1 VTYPAVR
8 LYQQKKWYHRRSGTF
23 PGRRFALLV
32 ACTAAAA
39 AGATALPATAAADQA
54 VVNATIFSGA
64 PGSAPRQQV
73 MLSTLDTCGN
83 YDGPGSIALQPTSN
97 QQPISTPAWTLGTVL
112 TCGLQIQETD
122 ATAVQVVKFDGSPE
136 DPLTNAQI
144 FDTAQYPGTDGALPT
159 IYVDGNEDQ
168 TTYVRPPQNP
178 QDQNGADE
186 VVQQG
191 APVSILVYEKQPPLT
206 VTANQTPVAGSQT
219 AAAEQVT
226 LDATVTAA
234 DGSTV
239 DPSQLTYSWT
249 VGGSQISTAAS
260 PTLSFPSGN
269 TPVTVTVS
277 DPGAGTG
284 GTYTIDV
291 PYTPPSAVPT
301 PPTKKQPGAGASH
314 HGNPTGQP
322 HGKKHARG
330 NTTTRLNDGGGLN
343 HAGTGKGGSPTR
355 SQRGSTTKSPTA
367 SPATS
372 TPASSPP
379 AAAPTT
385 TQTTTA
391 TTPTT
396 TPAPA
401 LTVDP
406 APTKAP
412 SRQRTHTAKRHPQSS
427 SSRERLV
434 SGRLVADV
442 EALPAS
448 ASPLVHPIAA
458 EAAAPALVHATGD
471 GTSAPTWVYAALAVL
486 ALLGGG
492 ALYERRG
499 RRGRTLHR

>member
-1 VTYPAVR
+1 VTCPAVR
-8 LYQQKKWYHRRSGTF
+8 LPRQQKWYHRRSGTF
-23 PGRRFALLV
+23 PGRRFASVL
-32 ACTAAAA
+32 ACTVAAT
-39 AGATALPATAAADQA
+39 GATALPATAAADQT
-54 VVNATIFSGA
+54 VVSATIFPGTPGGA
-64 PGSAPRQQV
+64 STQQV
-73 MLSTLDTCGN
+73 TLSTLDTCGN
-83 YDGPGSIALQPTSN
+83 YAGPSSIALQPTSN
-97 QQPISTPAWTLGTVL
+97 QQPISNPAWTLGTVL
-112 TCGLQIQETD
+112 TCGLQIPVTD
-122 ATAVQVVKFDGSPE
+122 ATAVEVVKFDGSPE
-136 DPLTNAQI
+136 DGLSNAQI

-206 VTANQTPVAGSQT
+206 VTASQTPVSGSQT

-226 LDATVTAA
+226 LSATVTAA
-234 DGSTV
+234 DGSTI

-249 VGGSQISTAAS
+249 VGGSQMSTAAS

-291 PYTPPSAVPT
+291 PYSPPSGDPT
-301 PPTKKQPGAGASH
+301 PPTNKQPGAGTGK
-314 HGNPTGQP
+314 HGHPTGQT

-330 NTTTRLNDGGGLN
+330 NATKKLRDGGGLN
-343 HAGTGKGGSPTR
+343 HAGTNKGGSRTR
-355 SQRGSTTKSPTA
+355 SERSSTSASPTSA
-367 SPATS
+367 ATTPTSSPKS
-372 TPASSPP
+372 TPA
-379 AAAPTT
+379 
-385 TQTTTA
+385 TQTTSQTTTI

-396 TPAPA
+396 TPAPG
-401 LTVDP
+401 LSVDKT
-406 APTKAP
+406 PTKAP
-412 SRQRTHTAKRHPQSS
+412 SRKRTHAPKRGASRQGQSS
-427 SSRERLV
+427 ERLV
-434 SGRLVADV
+434 TGRLVADV
-442 EALPAS
+442 AALPAGE
-448 ASPLVHPIAA
+448 SPLVHPIAA
-458 EAAAPALVHATGD
+458 GSAGPSLVHAAGD
-471 GTSAPTWVYAALAVL
+471 AISAPTWAYATLAVL